1 MATLKQKMFV
11 PKTYI
16 GWYGVC
22 PENGENAC
30 EPFKLISDTN
40 EHTILPGSPTTGDI
54 GTSQLIDLIISYENV
69 AGSAYNGKVNKGISQ
84 GNQGIKELICGNAY
98 IIVLKPGTD
107 AENLLEFTI
116 PEFVIGN
123 IESDEKESEEYILTT
138 GCGTGGVD
146 ERTPTPSPSI
156 TTSPTETPS
165 PSPSPSA
172 TETPSPSP
180 SPSPSITPSPTI
192 TTSPSPSPTITSDL
206 LEECCEENMLTHGLS
221 ASQIT
226 SFGEPTITATGV
238 TQNATICVGTPSGE
252 LPYTLKLIIDN
263 QIVAV
268 LTTTGTFDKTT
279 IYYKTSEGECLIG
292 SIVDDE
298 CVLSTGSSL
307 NFSIEGSDIHG
318 FEIKAILTNDSYL
331 QTEGTDWV
339 ATTMGNELVISVEDT
354 KYLSDSIA
362 SLQFFELSTIPN
374 VSYDKSSCTIIDEE
388 LTFIYPI
395 ISEKLNGGTLLK
407 CIASNLSSLYS
418 QFTDDNTFNTFVDTE
433 NFSVDNIIKKSEN
446 DEFAKNDQVNDK
458 VSKKLTVLLES
469 VKLQKN
475 YSSSKSTKIIDTIT
489 DIKKSQKAFDV
500 SQLKLIENDNFAN
513 SVNYLLTEISK
524 DNTLEGGAFMSSL
537 REHLNLPFQAINNM
551 SNKAKEKLLEKLKN
565 HSHKKDVCD
574 LQPPSCCEDDMS
586 MNTVINDTS
595 VQLIEFE
602 NNANVTISGISD
614 SAKNSEICFSEPDT
628 TEKSL
633 PFSVIIKK
641 DNAILMVLTSVGELT
656 RNKIYYR
663 TNNICYSGIIDGNN
677 ECNLQ

>member
-500 SQLKLIENDNFAN
+500 SQLKLIDNDNFAN